1 MTAIRVCISAGAVA
15 LIAIAADI
23 SCRQRMTI
31 GSGRVKPGD
40 WEKALADPWSRP
52 LIGSGDPLET
62 NPRANSSA
70 ACFVVLEEKRA
81 EAIALLDA
89 KPAVEITPVQWREFV
104 GMSPEYE
111 SAVEKLVLLRCAQV
125 VPERG
130 EMLGTVSVEWNS
142 GSVHVVSH
150 ALRYT
155 FVPVEHTAVVAV
167 LPAVPQQVFV
177 DMYTAIY

>member
-1 MTAIRVCISAGAVA
+1 MRAILVGVCTGAVA

-23 SCRQRMTI
+23 SCRQRMMI
-31 GSGRVKPGD
+31 GSDRVKPGD

-62 NPRANSSA
+62 NPAASSSPV
-70 ACFVVLEEKRA
+70 CFVVADDKRSQA
-81 EAIALLDA
+81 VALLDA
-89 KPAVEITPVQWREFV
+89 HPCLAITADQWVEFLGFPPA
-104 GMSPEYE
+104 YE
-111 SAVEKLVLLRCAQV
+111 PSSEKLVLLRCAQV
-125 VPERG
+125 TPERD
-130 EMLGTVSVEWNS
+130 EMLSTVSLHWQS
-142 GSVHVVSH
+142 GSVQVASY

-167 LPAVPQQVFV
+167 LPALPQHVFV